1 MRRLQLFACVFL
13 KAVILLCATVKVSNE
28 LLKLVLSFETLWSV
42 SLLTA
47 VAAVVVATGNYIV

>member
-1 MRRLQLFACVFL
+1 MFL